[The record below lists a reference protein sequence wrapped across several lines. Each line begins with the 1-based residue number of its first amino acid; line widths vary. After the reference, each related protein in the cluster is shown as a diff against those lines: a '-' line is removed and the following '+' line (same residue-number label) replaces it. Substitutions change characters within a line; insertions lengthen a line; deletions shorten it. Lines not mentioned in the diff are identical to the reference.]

1 MLLLSAL
8 LLALQASTPAAAK
21 QAPDTAHI
29 VVVATTDVHGRVMGW
44 DYVRDAAAPGGLSR
58 AATAIETLR
67 SRYPGQV
74 VLLDAGDLLQGNPF
88 AVYYGRY
95 DKRQPQPIVD
105 AMNYLQYDA
114 VTPGNHDFDF
124 GVDFLRRAASQATY
138 RYVSANV
145 TDDSGKAMFA
155 TTVVFPRGAVKVGIT
170 GFTTPSVMVSDKWLL
185 AGRARVR
192 RIAEAAPAALTT
204 LERQGVDLKIVV
216 IHSGFGESYYDTTGV
231 GPENDAGALAAV
243 TPKPDLVIV
252 GHTHREMGDSVI
264 NGVHFVQ
271 PKNWVQSLAVVHISL
286 ARDPSTNRYRVTGV
300 RSDLIQLG
308 NVAESPRYVQRFSA
322 AHQAARLW
330 AGTAIGSAAP
340 GFDARYARAQDTPFL
355 DFVNEVQRRRAGA
368 QLSAAAAYD
377 VQLGLP
383 EGDVHQRDVY
393 GIYPYENVLRA
404 VKISG
409 QQLREYLEHS
419 ARYFRSYQAGTTILN
434 DSFPGYNYDVVSG
447 VVYNIDLS
455 RPAGLRIR
463 GLAYNGKIVQPT
475 DSFVMAL
482 NNYRQVGG
490 GGYDMVTR
498 APVVYDKGED
508 IRELLVDEIKRAG
521 TLQTAAYLRPSW
533 AIIPDSARAA
543 ARAAFGPAAA
553 AGAAAGAGAGAG
565 IATIPTRDSILL
577 RVLALSDLHGQLE
590 PRVWDWSGGRQVGG
604 VAALKPWLDS
614 LANACGCTS
623 VRLDAGDEMQGTA
636 LSNATFGRGTVAAL
650 DELGIDAAAIGN
662 HEFDWSVDTLRA
674 RMREAKYPFLSANIT
689 NSGGTARPD
698 WATPWKLVMKGGVK
712 IAVIGLT
719 TIETP
724 TSTAARNIQGLAF
737 GDEAQAVKRYLPEA
751 RAAADY
757 VVVVAHAGALC
768 DSSAGGGTMAS
779 CHGEIIDLARQLDSG
794 SVDLIVAGHTH
805 IRVNETVNGI
815 PIIEAQSSARSI
827 GVVDLMR
834 SGGRRAVRTQLV
846 TPYVD
851 QVRPDIALTDALNRQ
866 QQAVRNVT
874 ERVVAVLRVPLKR
887 EGDEYGLG
895 RLIADAQRAA
905 GRADVAIMNNGGIRA
920 DLAEGTINWG
930 QVYQVQPFQNR
941 LMRLTVKGS
950 VLQEALEHCVAGS
963 DHIPDCHIAGVEV
976 WYDAHRQPG
985 SRIERTRLPSGKGI
999 DQGGTYT
1006 LVVSDFMATGGS
1018 GFRMLAGAPRED
1030 LDVVDID
1037 ALTRYLGTLRT
1048 PVEAPNDVRFHG
1060 GAAPAG
1066 R

>member
-1 MLLLSAL
+1 MPLLSAL
-8 LLALQASTPAAAK
+8 LFALQASSVSA
-21 QAPDTAHI
+21 QAPSPDTAHI
-29 VVVATTDVHGRVMGW
+29 VVIATTDVHGRVMGW
-44 DYVRDAAAPGGLSR
+44 DYVRDVAASGGLSR

-105 AMNYLQYDA
+105 AMNFLQYDA
-114 VTPGNHDFDF
+114 VTPGNHDFDL

-145 TDDSGKAMFA
+145 MDDSGKAMFA
-155 TTVVFPRGAVKVGIT
+155 TTVVLPRGPVKVGIT

-185 AGRARVR
+185 TGKARVR
-192 RIAEAAPAALTT
+192 RIAESAPAALAT
-204 LERQGVDLKIVV
+204 LERQGVDLKIAV

-252 GHTHREMGDSVI
+252 GHTHREMRDSVI

-271 PKNWVQSLAVVHISL
+271 PKNYVQSLVVVHVSL
-286 ARDPSTNRYRVTGV
+286 SREPGAGSRWKVTNI
-300 RSDLIQLG
+300 RSDLISLT
-308 NVAESPRYVQRFSA
+308 NVAESPRYVQRLSA

-330 AGTAIGSAAP
+330 AGTPIGTAAP
-340 GFDARYARAQDTPFL
+340 GFSEQYARVQDTPFL
-355 DFVNEVQRRRAGA
+355 DFINEVQRRRAGA

-377 VQLGLP
+377 PQLGLP

-419 ARYFRSYQAGTTILN
+419 ARYFRGYQAGAPILN

-455 RPAGLRIR
+455 RPVGQRIR

-508 IRELLVDEIKRAG
+508 IRELLVDEIKRAR
-521 TLQTAAYLRPSW
+521 TLQPAAYLRPSW

-543 ARAAFGPAAA
+543 ARAAFGPAA
-553 AGAAAGAGAGAG
+553 GAAAGAGAGAAIPG
-565 IATIPTRDSILL
+565 IGTRDSTLL
-577 RVLALSDLHGQLE
+577 RVLALSDLHGQLD

-604 VAALKPWLDS
+604 VAALKPWMDS

-623 VRLDAGDEMQGTA
+623 VRLDAGDEMRGTLVSDA
-636 LSNATFGRGTVAAL
+636 SFGRGAIDAL
-650 DELGIDAAAIGN
+650 NGLGIDAAAIGN

-689 NSGGTARPD
+689 NSAGTARPD
-698 WATPWKLVMKGGVK
+698 WATPWKLVTKGGVK

-724 TSTAARNIQGLAF
+724 TSTLARNVQGLAF

-757 VVVVAHAGALC
+757 VVVVAHAGAVC
-768 DSSAGGGTMAS
+768 DSSAGGGNMAA

-794 SVDLIVAGHTH
+794 SVDMIVAGHTH
-805 IRVNETVNGI
+805 LRVNTTVNGI

-827 GVVDLMR
+827 GVIDVVR
-834 SGGRRAVRTQLV
+834 SGGRRTVRAQLV

-851 QVRPDIALTDALNRQ
+851 QVRPDVALTEAIGRQ
-866 QQAVRNVT
+866 RQAVRNIT
-874 ERVVAVLRVPLKR
+874 ERVVARLKVPLKR

-920 DLAEGTINWG
+920 DLPEGAINYG
-930 QVYQVQPFQNR
+930 QVYEVQPFGNT
-941 LMRLTVKGS
+941 LVRLTVKGS
-950 VLQEALEHCVAGS
+950 VLQAALEQCVAGR
-963 DHIPDCHIAGVEV
+963 DHLPDCHIAGAEV
-976 WYDAHRQPG
+976 WYDAGKNPG
-985 SRIERTRLPSGKGI
+985 QRISRVRVNGQDLDKGRN
-999 DQGGTYT
+999 YT
-1006 LVVSDFMATGGS
+1006 LVVNDFMSTGGS
-1018 GFRMLAGAPRED
+1018 GFRMLIGAPHEN

-1037 ALTRYLGTLRT
+1037 ALTRYLAVLRT
-1048 PVEAPNDVRFHG
+1048 PVEAPSDVRFHG
-1060 GAAPAG
+1060 SGH
-1066 R
+1066 